1 MKAQYFDLKG
11 KRALVSGGASGIGSS
26 IVEHLCEQGVEVYF
40 FDIDKKEAQKTIY
53 RIKKKKFKIPTF
65 VKCNIKKIQKYKTS
79 ILNIIKKKGPIDILV
94 NNASNDQRHSLE
106 EITEKYWDER
116 MAINLKHYLFSIQ
129 TVKKSMVKNK
139 GGSIINLGSVSWVR
153 GAVMF
158 PVYSVAKAGIYGLTR
173 SLARDLGKHNIR
185 INSIAPGS
193 IATERQSKLWLN
205 SKFKKEI
212 LKNQCLSK
220 QLLPEDV
227 SKMVLFLASDVS
239 SGCTKQNFTVDGGL
253 T

>member
-1 MKAQYFDLKG
+1 MKVQYFDLKN
-11 KRALVSGGASGIGSS
+11 KRALISGGASGIGSS

-40 FDIDKKEAQKTIY
+40 FDINKKEAQKTINK
-53 RIKKKKFKIPTF
+53 IKKKKLKIPTF
-65 VKCNIKKIQKYKTS
+65 IKCNIKKIQRYKKL
-79 ILNIIKKKGPIDILV
+79 ILDIVKKKGPIDILV
-94 NNASNDQRHSLE
+94 NNASNDQRHNLE
-106 EITEKYWDER
+106 QITEKYWDER

-153 GAVMF
+153 GAVNF
-158 PVYSVAKAGIYGLTR
+158 PAYSIAKAGIYGLTR

-205 SKFKKEI
+205 PKFKKEI
-212 LKNQCLSK
+212 LKNQALKK

-227 SKMVLFLASDVS
+227 SKMVLYLASDVS
-239 SGCTKQNFTVDGGL
+239 SGSTKQNFTVDAGL
-253 T
+253 I

>member
-26 IVEHLCEQGVEVYF
+26 IVEHLCEQGLEVYF

-65 VKCNIKKIQKYKTS
+65 IKCNIKKIQKYKTS

>member
-1 MKAQYFDLKG
+1 MKAEYFDLKG

-65 VKCNIKKIQKYKTS
+65 IECNIKKIQKYKTS
-79 ILNIIKKKGPIDILV
+79 ILNIIKKKEQIDILV

-116 MAINLKHYLFSIQ
+116 MAINLKHYLFAIQ

-139 GGSIINLGSVSWVR
+139 GGSIINLGSVSWFR

-158 PVYSVAKAGIYGLTR
+158 PAYSIAKAGIYGLTR
-173 SLARDLGKHNIR
+173 SLARDLGEHNIR

-205 SKFKKEI
+205 PKFKKEI
-212 LKNQCLSK
+212 LKKQCLSR
-220 QLLPEDV
+220 QLLPQDV
-227 SKMVLFLASDVS
+227 SKMVLYLASDVS

>member
-65 VKCNIKKIQKYKTS
+65 INCNIKKIQKYKTS

-116 MAINLKHYLFSIQ
+116 MAINLKHYLFAIQ

-139 GGSIINLGSVSWVR
+139 GGSIINLGSVSWFR

-158 PVYSVAKAGIYGLTR
+158 PAYSIAKAGIYGLTR
-173 SLARDLGKHNIR
+173 SLARDLGEHNIR

-205 SKFKKEI
+205 PKFKKEI
-212 LKNQCLSK
+212 LKKQCLSR
-220 QLLPEDV
+220 QLLPQDV
-227 SKMVLFLASDVS
+227 SKMVLYLASDVS